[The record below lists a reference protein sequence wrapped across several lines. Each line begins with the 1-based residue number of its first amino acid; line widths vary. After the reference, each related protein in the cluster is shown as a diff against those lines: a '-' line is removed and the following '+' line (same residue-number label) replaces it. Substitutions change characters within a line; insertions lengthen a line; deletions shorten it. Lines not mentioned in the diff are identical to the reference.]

1 MAHET
6 SNSIKLICGDAHPE
20 LGNRLAAELGVPL
33 TAAEI
38 TSFADG
44 ETRIHIEDELLAAT
58 VCILQPT
65 CTPVN
70 ENLLKLALLVD
81 AARAAGAARIIGL
94 VPYFGYARQDRRERT
109 GEPRS
114 AQVAA
119 KLLGSVGLD
128 HLVVLDI
135 HTSSL
140 ESTFPFSTTL
150 LTAADLFWER
160 IKSWRLKQP
169 VVVSPDAGGIKRAQR
184 FAIAI
189 RSAARGHYQTSP
201 VRRFRGVVSRVR

>member
-1 MAHET
+1 MTHET
-6 SNSIKLICGDAHPE
+6 PNSIKLICGDAHPE
-20 LGNRLAAELGVPL
+20 LGNRLAAELGLPL

-70 ENLLKLALLVD
+70 ENLLKLALLVYVR
-81 AARAAGAARIIGL
+81 RAAGAARIIGL
-94 VPYFGYARQDRRERT
+94 VPDFGDRRQDRRERT

-119 KLLGSVGLD
+119 NLLEAWALIIWWYSIF
-128 HLVVLDI
+128 I
-135 HTSSL
+135 H
-140 ESTFPFSTTL
+140 P
-150 LTAADLFWER
+150 
-160 IKSWRLKQP
+160 
-169 VVVSPDAGGIKRAQR
+169 RA
-184 FAIAI
+184 
-189 RSAARGHYQTSP
+189 
-201 VRRFRGVVSRVR
+201 